1 MNHISLKYQFQ
12 FSLSIIPQLSSS
24 LISQIQTLTHDGKFG
39 GCSNSGRSGGSKS
52 SNRSDF
58 VGLFTWVFCL
68 FWFGFR
74 MVFGRFELILSWISW
89 WIWIV
94 FELVSQ

>member
-24 LISQIQTLTHDGKFG
+24 PISQIQTLTHDGKFG

-68 FWFGFR
+68 FWFD
-74 MVFGRFELILSWISW
+74 FGLGLGWFSVGLN
-89 WIWIV
+89 
-94 FELVSQ
+94 